1 MSVIQEYRDLYMK
14 AYLDRED
21 EIDARIASG
30 IEQNRKGDCRLRL
43 TDAEGK
49 PLAGKTVRVTQK
61 THDFKYGANIFLL
74 DEFPDDARNAEY
86 RRAFK
91 EYFNLATVPFYW
103 NGLEPERGKPRY
115 AIGSPKIYRR
125 PAPDLCVDYC
135 EQSGIAAKLHCLCYE
150 KFNPAWIR
158 NLPREETWAL
168 YEKRFAEI
176 AERYAGKLM
185 EFEVINEIRWANSW
199 HDTCSCV
206 TFEQGFV
213 DRVFTMA
220 DKYFPHE
227 TLVINEG
234 NPMPTASAFGH
245 FDPYYFIIQNLLS
258 RGFRI
263 DKIGLQNHLFV
274 GTTTRTPEEYD
285 KDVRRFGNVNLNNP
299 AMYFKAL
306 DIYSEF
312 GLPLEITEVTVPT
325 FGEGEEA
332 EQLQADML
340 RLWYSVWFSH
350 PLVNTVVYW
359 NTADGTAFV
368 DDPAKQI
375 WNENNVHGGIFHN
388 DMTPKLAGTALYDLF
403 HKEWHTDLTLTT
415 DENGVASFRGF
426 FGDYEAAVDG
436 DALAFGL
443 HKGESADLTIT
454 EGGVAQ

>member
-1 MSVIQEYRDLYMK
+1 MSTIQEYRDLYMK
-14 AYLDRED
+14 AYLARKD
-21 EIDARIASG
+21 EVDARIASG

-43 TDAEGK
+43 TDAAGK
-49 PLAGKTVRVTQK
+49 PLAGKTVRITQK

-74 DEFPDDARNAEY
+74 DEFPDEARNAEY
-86 RRAFK
+86 RRVFK

-135 EQSGIAAKLHCLCYE
+135 KQSGIDAKLHCLCYE
-150 KFNPAWIR
+150 KCNPAWLHD
-158 NLPREETWAL
+158 LPQEETWAL

-185 EFEVINEIRWANSW
+185 EFEVINELRWASSW
-199 HDTCSCV
+199 SKTCSSV
-206 TFEQGFV
+206 TYEKGFV
-213 DRVFTMA
+213 DRVFAMA
-220 DKYFPHE
+220 DKYFPND

-234 NPMPTASAFGH
+234 NPMPTAFWFGRL
-245 FDPYYFIIQNLLS
+245 DPYYFIIQNLLS

-274 GTTTRTPEEYD
+274 GTRTTTPEEYD
-285 KDVRRFGNVNLNNP
+285 KDARNSGNVSLNDP
-299 AMYFKAL
+299 AVYFKAL
-306 DIYSEF
+306 DVYSDF

-325 FGEGEEA
+325 LGEGEEA

-368 DDPAKQI
+368 EDQKQWI
-375 WNENNVHGGIFHN
+375 WNENNVRGGIFHN

-436 DALAFGL
+436 DAFSFGL
-443 HKGESADLTIT
+443 HKGESADLTLK
-454 EGGVAQ
+454 GSAAQ

>member
-14 AYLDRED
+14 AYLARKD
-21 EIDARIASG
+21 EFDARIASG

-43 TDAEGK
+43 TDVDGK

-74 DEFPDDARNAEY
+74 DEFPDEARNAEY

-103 NGLEPERGKPRY
+103 NSLEPERGKPRY
-115 AIGSPKIYRR
+115 AADSPKIYRR

-135 EQSGIAAKLHCLCYE
+135 KESGIEAKLHCLCYE

-158 NLPREETWAL
+158 GLPREETWAL

-185 EFEVINEIRWANSW
+185 EFEVINEMRWADSW
-199 HDTCSCV
+199 RSTCSSV
-206 TFEQGFV
+206 TFEKGFV
-213 DRVFTMA
+213 ERAFELADR
-220 DKYFPHE
+220 YFPGE

-234 NPMPTASAFGH
+234 NPLPDAASKGY
-245 FDPYYFIIQNLLS
+245 FDAYYVVIQNLLA
-258 RGFRI
+258 RGYRI

-274 GTTTRTPEEYD
+274 GATADTPEKYEAS
-285 KDVRRFGNVNLNNP
+285 VRNSGNVRLNDP
-299 AMYFKAL
+299 GMYFAGL
-306 DIYSEF
+306 DVYAAF

-368 DDPAKQI
+368 EDQQKWT
-375 WNENNVHGGIFHN
+375 WNENNVCGGLFHN
-388 DMTPKLAGTALYDLF
+388 DMTPKLSARALHDLF
-403 HKEWHTDLTLTT
+403 HKEWHTDLTLTA
-415 DENGVASFRGF
+415 DENGVVRFRGF
-426 FGDYEAAVDG
+426 YGDYEAAVDG
-436 DALAFGL
+436 ETLPFGL
-443 HKGESADLTIT
+443 HTGQDNAATLTKGSENA
-454 EGGVAQ
+454 